1 MKRIFSKKILRWF
14 NLILA
19 IYIAGGVA
27 LFFLQDKLLF
37 HPEKLSASYQYE
49 FDIPFKEINLK
60 VSKEKNLSIIQF
72 TVPDSVC
79 KGVVLFFHGNRQNI
93 NRYAKYAPAFTKNNY
108 EVWMMD
114 YPGFGKST
122 GERTE
127 EILYDDALLLYRMA
141 RANFSPDSIII
152 YGKSIGSGI
161 AAELAAVRDCK
172 MLMLETPYYSMRSL
186 ASHYFPVY
194 PVASIFNYSFPIN
207 EYFEKIT
214 APVIIFHGADD
225 EIIPYKQSE
234 KLVQIKKETELVTIE
249 KGKHNT
255 LFEFPL
261 YHQKLDSLLS
271 L

>member
-1 MKRIFSKKILRWF
+1 MKRIFSKKILRWL

-37 HPEKLSASYQYE
+37 HPEKLNASYQYE

-60 VSKEKNLSIIQF
+60 VNKEKTLSIIQF

-93 NRYAKYAPAFTKNNY
+93 SRYAKYAPAFTKNNY
-108 EVWMMD
+108 EVWMID

-122 GERTE
+122 GQRTE

-141 RANFSPDSIII
+141 RVNFSPDSIVI
-152 YGKSIGSGI
+152 YGKSIGTGI

-172 MLMLETPYYSMRSL
+172 RLMLETPYYNIESL
-186 ASHYFPVY
+186 AQHYFPVY
-194 PVASIFNYSFPIN
+194 PVAAMFNYSFPIN

-214 APVIIFHGADD
+214 APVTIFHGIDD
-225 EIIPYKQSE
+225 QIIPFEQSE
-234 KLVQIKKETELVTIE
+234 KLTLIKNKTELVAIK
-249 KGKHNT
+249 KGKHNN

-261 YHQKLDSLLS
+261 YHQKMDSLLS